1 MLHSRPRLGYFPFR
15 SARSACRS
23 RASWTAVA
31 LAALALSA
39 CSSSDSALAIGQI
52 EQPILRGQLDR
63 EHPQVMLLAN
73 EAGFLCTGTLIDVLG
88 HSGFLLTAAHCVT
101 DEEAGATPLP
111 PEQFV
116 VIAGNDFLNSTSA
129 FPVDAIQV
137 HPGYDG
143 SFAQDDV
150 AIVRI
155 DLGDTPPPPVIPPL
169 FAEQDTLRVNDRLL
183 LVGYGQTER
192 VEENSVRRHVARSI
206 ATLEGDLIVY
216 SQEDGKGACFGDSGG
231 PALVT
236 LQGQERVAAVTS
248 GGIDSDDRCSGGLG
262 VSMRVSR
269 YTGFIQGVLSDGSS
283 D

>member
-1 MLHSRPRLGYFPFR
+1 VLYSRLRHAQVQ
-15 SARSACRS
+15 SARRACANRVPF
-23 RASWTAVA
+23 AVVA
-31 LAALALSA
+31 LAALSA
-39 CSSSDSALAIGQI
+39 CSSSDSALELGQTQ
-52 EQPILRGQLDR
+52 QPILRGQLDR

-101 DEEAGATPLP
+101 DEDEGASRLP

-143 SFAQDDV
+143 SFAVADV

-155 DLGDTPPPPVIPPL
+155 DLGDAAPPPAIPPL
-169 FAEQDTLRVNDRLL
+169 FAEQDTLHVHDRLL
-183 LVGYGQTER
+183 LVGYGQTEQ
-192 VEENSVRRHVARSI
+192 VKENSVRRHVARDIDGLDGDVI
-206 ATLEGDLIVY
+206 AY
-216 SQEDGKGACFGDSGG
+216 SQEDGTGACFGDSGG

-236 LQGQERVAAVTS
+236 LQGEERVAAVIS
-248 GGIDSDDRCSGGLG
+248 GGVDSDERCSGGFG
-262 VSMRVSR
+262 VGMRVSK
-269 YTGFIQGVLSDGSS
+269 YTGFIESVLSDGSR